1 MGISKS
7 LSLLPHLSLKLPA
20 PNIKPRG
27 KKSFLLLP
35 SSLQLLSSPR
45 SSHGERDPHTSSSF
59 GTGLGPRHGT
69 LQCHHPT
76 VLQVYAR
83 SNPLCPCCPCPGT
96 RCCCA
101 TFWCNWA
108 TLCVCTQHCPSTL
121 PTPPCC
127 CVPLSCSCPS
137 LRGAAPQQVRFRTRW
152 DPPGFNRGGFHCS
165 QNPGAH
171 LHCRICPTP
180 PTPPPAGT
188 ALGFPPRELSSPT
201 KNKRCSSNVCMGST
215 SRFIES

>member
-1 MGISKS
+1 MVRETPTPPQVLGQDWGQDMAHCSAITPQCS
-7 LSLLPHLSLKLPA
+7 
-20 PNIKPRG
+20 
-27 KKSFLLLP
+27 
-35 SSLQLLSSPR
+35 R
-45 SSHGERDPHTSSSF
+45 SM
-59 GTGLGPRHGT
+59 
-69 LQCHHPT
+69 
-76 VLQVYAR
+76 
-83 SNPLCPCCPCPGT
+83 PG
-96 RCCCA
+96 
-101 TFWCNWA
+101 A
-108 TLCVCTQHCPSTL
+108 TLSVPAVPAQAPGAAVPHSGATGPHSVCTQHCPSTL

-152 DPPGFNRGGFHCS
+152 DPSGFNRGGFHCS